1 MGFPRHV
8 VALVGFHQVV
18 LEALGEMGGLEA
30 PPSPVALAAVLL
42 DLPRPHVG
50 NVYLMI
56 CDEARAVRGKC
67 ASVSR
72 LDGSVENWD
81 RGF

>member
-1 MGFPRHV
+1 MGRLWHA
-8 VALVGFHQVV
+8 VAHAGLREMV